1 MGIIKSLL
9 ETLSEYTKKLE
20 ELTLDDWK
28 SFYAGIYLLQSQA
41 QALIDIVQRGCSELG
56 LKAEN
61 YVESGRKLMEEGI
74 INQEEFEFY
83 RRVVSFR
90 NIVVHEYASINLE
103 IVKRIIAGKE
113 FEKVYVLALKIVEEL
128 KKRNIDP

>member
-1 MGIIKSLL
+1 MKSLL

-20 ELTLDDWK
+20 ELTLDDWR

-56 LKAEN
+56 LKAEG
-61 YVESGRKLMEEGI
+61 YIESGRKLMEEGI
-74 INQEEFEFY
+74 INEEEFEFY

-90 NIVVHEYASINLE
+90 NIAIHEYVSVNLE
-103 IVKRIIAGKE
+103 IVKRIIVGKE
-113 FEKVYVLALKIVEEL
+113 FEKVYILALKIIEEL
-128 KKRNIDP
+128 KKRDIDP

>member
-28 SFYAGIYLLQSQA
+28 SFYAGIYLLQS